1 MATTCYLQDVLLF
14 IILMG
19 IVVYAYGYLA
29 ASLMLRHRQAR
40 RCRQA
45 ERDRALH
52 WAGYV
57 YGDHL
62 LPPPTGLKG
71 DRSRATWGVIVRFRG
86 K

>member
-1 MATTCYLQDVLLF
+1 MATTCYLQDVLPF
-14 IILMG
+14 IALMG

-45 ERDRALH
+45 GRDRAPH

-62 LPPPTGLKG
+62 PPPPAGLKG
-71 DRSRATWGVIVRFRG
+71 GRSRATWGVIVRI